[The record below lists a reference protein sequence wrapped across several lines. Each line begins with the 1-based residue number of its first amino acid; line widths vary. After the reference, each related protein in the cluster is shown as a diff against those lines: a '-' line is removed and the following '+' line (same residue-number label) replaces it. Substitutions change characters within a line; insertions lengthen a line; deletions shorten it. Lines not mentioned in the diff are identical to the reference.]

1 MKHAFVDANVI
12 LRLFTND
19 PPEMA
24 DQAQNLFA
32 RVDAGEV
39 RLHVPEIVVAEVV
52 WVLQS
57 FYHLSPDVISSLL
70 QEFLSN
76 EGLICEDKSKI
87 LIALSLFASKH
98 IDLIDA
104 FVSVQMNGEGIG
116 EIYSFDQHF
125 ERLPGITRLNP
136 GE

>member
-1 MKHAFVDANVI
+1 MKTAFVDAKVVI
-12 LRLFTND
+12 RLLTNA

-24 DQAQNLFA
+24 EKVQRLFA
-32 RVDAGEV
+32 RVDAGEI
-39 RLHVPEIVVAEVV
+39 RLFLPEIVVAEVV

-57 FYHLSPDVISSLL
+57 YYHYPPTVISSLL
-70 QEFLSN
+70 QEFLSH
-76 EGLICEDKSKI
+76 EGLACEDKSRL
-87 LIALSLFASKH
+87 LIALSLFADKN

-104 FVSVQMNGEGIG
+104 LVSVQMNHEGIE

-125 ERLPGITRLNP
+125 EQLSGIIRLTP